1 MSIQDQHELAVTR
14 QKLAWLEQQYE
25 AAKRKPEERAR
36 AHQWTLRSL
45 KQMINQMKEEIAR
58 FESRTHTPVQGP

>member
-1 MSIQDQHELAVTR
+1 VSIQDQHELAVTR

-25 AAKRKPEERAR
+25 AAKRKPEEGVR

-58 FESRTHTPVQGP
+58 FESRTHTPAQGP

>member
-1 MSIQDQHELAVTR
+1 MSIQDQHEFPVTH

-25 AAKRKPEERAR
+25 ASKRKPQESVR

-58 FESRTHTPVQGP
+58 CEGHTRTPAQGS

>member
-25 AAKRKPEERAR
+25 AAKRKSEEGVR

-58 FESRTHTPVQGP
+58 FESRTHTPAQGS